1 MAMPVQLP
9 LELPQSP
16 QYGRG
21 DFVVGSSNRDA
32 LRLIESWP
40 DWPSAL
46 VVLSGPAG
54 SGKTHLTHIWS
65 ERSGAEIRSLASLR
79 AGSSARVSRA
89 ALAVEDLA
97 PGRAEEGALF
107 HLINTVREGGGSLLL
122 TSRFQVE
129 EWRVELPDLSSRLRL
144 ATPLSLG
151 APDDDLLRQV
161 LVKLFADR
169 QLIIEK
175 AVIDYLLLRM
185 ERSLSAAAILVELLD
200 REALAEG
207 RKISRPLAA
216 RVLADMMDTGMEFAD
231 RQ

>member
-9 LELPQSP
+9 LDLPQAP

-40 DWPSAL
+40 DWPSPLA
-46 VVLSGPAG
+46 VLSGPPG
-54 SGKTHLTHIWS
+54 SGKTHLAHIWS
-65 ERSGAEIRSLASLR
+65 ELSGAEIL
-79 AGSSARVSRA
+79 SSAFSRDSA
-89 ALAVEDLA
+89 MRIPISALAVEDVE
-97 PGRAEEGALF
+97 PGGVPEGSLF
-107 HLINTVREGGGSLLL
+107 HLINEVRENGGSLLL

-129 EWRVELPDLSSRLRL
+129 EWRVGLPDLSSRLRL
-144 ATPLSLG
+144 AAPLSLG

-185 ERSLSAAAILVELLD
+185 ERSLSAATILVELLD

-216 RVLADMMDTGMEFAD
+216 RVLADMMDAGMEFAD